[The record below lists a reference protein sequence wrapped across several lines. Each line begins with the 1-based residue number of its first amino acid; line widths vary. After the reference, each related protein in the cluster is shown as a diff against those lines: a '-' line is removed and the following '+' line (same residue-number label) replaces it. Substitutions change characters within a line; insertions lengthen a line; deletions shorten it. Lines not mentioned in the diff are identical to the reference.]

1 MSQLKR
7 NLNLLIA
14 SSTLVLLTGCSTL
27 SNLYDAYFMAGYDT
41 NEYSLITKIRT
52 HADLHVGMCN
62 DQVVSKNTFDYLH
75 YKSIEFK
82 NFSQYIPKNDNAYK
96 LSEQIVEL
104 TKQGKDMYSKND
116 SVSAGFCKLK
126 LQQISRSAENIQKV
140 IGSKTR

>member
-7 NLNLLIA
+7 KLDLVLA
-14 SSTLVLLTGCSTL
+14 SSALVLLTGCSTL
-27 SNLYDAYFMAGYDT
+27 TNLYDAYFMAGYDT
-41 NEYSLITKIRT
+41 NEYALITKIRT
-52 HADLHVGMCN
+52 HAELHVGMCS

-75 YKSIEFK
+75 YKSNEFK
-82 NFSQYIPKNDNAYK
+82 NFTQYIPDNENAFK

-104 TKQGKDMYSKND
+104 AKQGKDMYDKND
-116 SVSAGFCKLK
+116 AVSAGFCKLK